1 MRQICLRLIFN
12 MYINDASISQRIKGH
27 RMTFTYL
34 EYGSNF
40 EIFYTNI
47 YSELSFKLYLSAQI
61 YTHIRTC
68 FTIAVITNI
77 FIKQSINI
85 GEGGSKNIKGY
96 HKIYICSVY
105 KTYL

>member
-1 MRQICLRLIFN
+1 MRHMCLRIIFN
-12 MYINDASISQRIKGH
+12 MYINDAPISQRIKGH

-61 YTHIRTC
+61 YTHTRTC
-68 FTIAVITNI
+68 FTIPVITNI

-85 GEGGSKNIKGY
+85 GEGGV
-96 HKIYICSVY
+96 KI
-105 KTYL
+105 